1 MGDKPISTNDMK
13 NTNSPSQHTFNNQT
27 FAEIASNTSLPKMN
41 QAIVFNSIN
50 NIKQIEY
57 VSAISKIVPAEN
69 IIFVSRISNNRFC
82 VFFNSQAVMENL
94 LKTHSSIHVNGI
106 DIPIRRLINTS
117 KRIILSNVYPTIPNQ
132 LILNALHQL
141 GIKTTSQIT
150 HMKAGFATEQFSHIL
165 SFRRQIYINQDSAT
179 KLPNSITVTVDN
191 TTFRIF
197 ITDDIVT
204 CFQCHQTGHFSSQCK
219 NIPDPI
225 NVINE
230 TETVTE
236 TLIDLSSTTIEDK
249 NLSPSLPIVNTQNTH
264 NTLYSD
270 SVLVDQAV
278 DKDIIS
284 SHEQSNKLSLID
296 KLKLTANHRT
306 KVPPLQPAK
315 RPAPSTSTSSAS
327 QPSSPKSFQ
336 PSSPPSTMKPPA
348 SNTLD
353 GLTQQSINPK
363 GNLNK
368 KPKVRTNSSSNDTV
382 HTNIDECLDST
393 QDLFDTHL
401 DFSLTF
407 DQFRDFFGSA
417 KGCSDL
423 ENLCNKYASS
433 PDDILEIIS
442 TIYPNVTVKSTK
454 NRLTRLSNALKKIIH
469 DSNACQN
476 AVPDGDDYETF

>member
-1 MGDKPISTNDMK
+1 MGDKPISTNDMN
-13 NTNSPSQHTFNNQT
+13 NTNSPSQHTLNNQT
-27 FAEIASNTSLPKMN
+27 FAEIASNTTLPKMN

-82 VFFNSQAVMENL
+82 VFFNSQTVMENL

-106 DIPIRRLINTS
+106 DIPIRRLINAS

-179 KLPNSITVTVDN
+179 KLPNSITVTVEN

-236 TLIDLSSTTIEDK
+236 TLIDLSSTTIEDN
-249 NLSPSLPIVNTQNTH
+249 NLSSSLPIVSTQNYHNTQD
-264 NTLYSD
+264 SE
-270 SVLVDQAV
+270 SVLLDQVV
-278 DKDIIS
+278 DKDIITS
-284 SHEQSNKLSLID
+284 YEQPNKPSLID

-315 RPAPSTSTSSAS
+315 RPAPSTSSAS
-327 QPSSPKSFQ
+327 QPPSPKSFQ
-336 PSSPPSTMKPPA
+336 PSSPPPQSTMKPPG

-353 GLTQQSINPK
+353 GRTQQSKNPK
-363 GNLNK
+363 GSVSK
-368 KPKVRTNSSSNDTV
+368 KLKVRTNSISSDTV
-382 HTNIDECLDST
+382 HTNIDECFDST
-393 QDLFDTHL
+393 RDLFDTHL

-407 DQFRDFFGSA
+407 DQFRDFFESS

-423 ENLCNKYASS
+423 ENLCNKYACS

-442 TIYPNVTVKSTK
+442 TIYPNVTVKSAK
-454 NRLTRLSNALKKIIH
+454 NRLTRLSNALKKIIQ
-469 DSNACQN
+469 DFNACQN
-476 AVPDGDDYETF
+476 ADPDGDDDETF

>member
-1 MGDKPISTNDMK
+1 MGDRPISTNDMN
-13 NTNSPSQHTFNNQT
+13 NTDSPSQHTLNNQT
-27 FAEIASNTSLPKMN
+27 FAEIASNTTLPKMN

-57 VSAISKIVPAEN
+57 VSAISKIVPAKN

-82 VFFNSQAVMENL
+82 VFFNSQTVMENL

-132 LILNALHQL
+132 LILNALHQQ

-179 KLPNSITVTVDN
+179 KLPNSITVTVEN

-225 NVINE
+225 NATNE

-236 TLIDLSSTTIEDK
+236 SLIDLSPTSIEDK
-249 NLSPSLPIVNTQNTH
+249 NLSSSLPIVNTQNTH
-264 NTLYSD
+264 NIQESD
-270 SVLVDQAV
+270 SVLLNQSVN
-278 DKDIIS
+278 KDIITS
-284 SHEQSNKLSLID
+284 NEQPNKPSLID
-296 KLKLTANHRT
+296 KLKLAANPRT
-306 KVPPLQPAK
+306 KVPLPQPAK
-315 RPAPSTSTSSAS
+315 RPAPSTSSTS
-327 QPSSPKSFQ
+327 QPSSPKSLQ
-336 PSSPPSTMKPPA
+336 PSSPPSTKQPPG
-348 SNTLD
+348 SKILD
-353 GLTQQSINPK
+353 GPTLQSKKTI
-363 GNLNK
+363 GNVTK
-368 KPKVRTNSSSNDTV
+368 KLRVRSNSSSNDIV
-382 HTNIDECLDST
+382 HTNIDECLDPT
-393 QDLFDTHL
+393 QGLFDAHL

-407 DQFRDFFGSA
+407 EQFRDFFESA

-423 ENLCNKYASS
+423 ENLCNEYAST

-454 NRLTRLSNALKKIIH
+454 NRLTRISNALKKIIH
-469 DSNACQN
+469 DFNACQN
-476 AVPDGDDYETF
+476 VEPDGDDDETF